1 MIFLY
6 INVMTFNSFSSTIII
21 DLWLPKTNSV
31 EENEQ
36 TAGKMMGI
44 PYLLGS
50 FLFPLFGLFYD
61 SFGKR
66 VYFLLLSTVLLL
78 IAFACVSG
86 VGMAVCFTTLMVLT
100 MQKVPTQMHGSA
112 SGLCNTTYFFGG
124 GVGLAVL
131 SMTMND
137 NGGNKITQLP
147 VVVLMMFAIAGVAG
161 LLYFGGRNLVERER
175 ESPLRETL
183 LEP

>member
-78 IAFACVSG
+78 IAFIILPFVYPIATFALLGLSYAMFGSVIWPT
-86 VGMAVCFTTLMVLT
+86 VAYI
-100 MQKVPTQMHGSA
+100 VPKK
-112 SGLCNTTYFFGG
+112 
-124 GVGLAVL
+124 
-131 SMTMND
+131 
-137 NGGNKITQLP
+137 KI
-147 VVVLMMFAIAGVAG
+147 V
-161 LLYFGGRNLVERER
+161 
-175 ESPLRETL
+175 
-183 LEP
+183 